1 MTEAPLRHKRVNKEN
16 KFQWHEEEV
25 DITGLTVIFVLLLA
39 LQLAFTWSNSTT
51 ETPEQYMKS
60 VQG

>member
-25 DITGLTVIFVLLLA
+25 DITGLTVIFVLSIA
-39 LQLAFTWSNSTT
+39 LQPAFTWSNSTT

-60 VQG
+60 VQS